1 MLSEVQGVLL
11 SRPQTYAPRVHRGVR
26 VTTSE
31 DQSPL
36 VSVIIPNY
44 NHARFFDERIQSV
57 LGQTY
62 QNIEVIILDD
72 CSSDNSREVIEK
84 YRSNPKVVKI
94 VYNDTNSG
102 SPFRQWKKGME
113 LATGDI
119 VWIAESDDHCETTF
133 LEELV
138 KPLTAHDDAFCFCRS
153 VKVDEDDK
161 EFELCQQSLP
171 EDKHWPDGQ
180 VFIREEMLAS
190 TIVLNASSAIFRK
203 DLGIKAVDDC
213 LNFHGSGDWLFF
225 IRLAEM
231 GGVDFVGQKL
241 NFFRQFRTST
251 TNIQSDNGRAYVENR
266 RIFDYLN
273 ARNYLTA
280 SKRRRIRFFTIY
292 QIIYNHPSMER
303 TGRRQALRAWHS
315 HWYTLPVI
323 RLSHKYFQ
331 WRTGG
336 NRS

>member
-1 MLSEVQGVLL
+1 MVSN
-11 SRPQTYAPRVHRGVR
+11 H
-26 VTTSE
+26 
-31 DQSPL
+31 PL
-36 VSVIIPNY
+36 VSIIIPNY
-44 NHARFFDERIQSV
+44 NHARFLDERMQSV

-62 QNIEVIILDD
+62 QNFEVIILDD
-72 CSSDNSREVIEK
+72 RSTDNSREVIEK
-84 YRSNPKVVKI
+84 YRSNPKVRKI
-94 VYNDTNSG
+94 LFNDTNSG

-113 LATGDI
+113 LASGEI
-119 VWIAESDDHCETTF
+119 VWIAESDDHCEDTF
-133 LEELV
+133 LEKLV
-138 KPLTAHDDAFCFCRS
+138 KPLLTNDDAFSFCRS

-161 EFELCQQSLP
+161 EYELCQKTLP
-171 EDKHWPDGQ
+171 DDRHWRDGKA
-180 VFIREEMLAS
+180 FIREEMLDFS
-190 TIVLNASSAIFRK
+190 MVLNASSAIFKRE
-203 DLGIKAVDDC
+203 LGMKAVDDC
-213 LNFHGSGDWLFF
+213 LGFHGSGDWLFF

>member
-1 MLSEVQGVLL
+1 MSN
-11 SRPQTYAPRVHRGVR
+11 SN
-26 VTTSE
+26 
-31 DQSPL
+31 PL

-44 NHARFFDERIQSV
+44 NHARYLDERMQSV

-72 CSSDNSREVIEK
+72 CSTDNSRDVIEK
-84 YRSNPKVVKI
+84 YRSNPKVTKI

-113 LATGDI
+113 LASGDI
-119 VWIAESDDHCETTF
+119 IWLAESDDHCEKTF

-138 KPLTAHDDAFCFCRS
+138 KPLRAHDDAFCFCRS

-161 EFELCQQSLP
+161 EFEICQKTLP
-171 EDKHWPDGQ
+171 NDRHWGDGKA
-180 VFIREEMLAS
+180 FIHEEMLAFS
-190 TIVLNASSAIFRK
+190 MVLNASSAVFKRE
-203 DLGIKAVDDC
+203 LGLKAVEDC
-213 LNFHGSGDWLFF
+213 LEFHGSGDWLFF

-231 GGVDFVGQKL
+231 GGVDFVGKKL
-241 NFFRQFRTST
+241 NFFRQFLTST
-251 TNIQSDNGRAYVENR
+251 TNIQGDNGRAFIENR

-280 SKRRRIRFFTIY
+280 NKRRRIRFFTIY
-292 QIIYNHPSMER
+292 QIIYNHPNMER

>member
-1 MLSEVQGVLL
+1 MVSN
-11 SRPQTYAPRVHRGVR
+11 H
-26 VTTSE
+26 
-31 DQSPL
+31 PL
-36 VSVIIPNY
+36 VSIIIPNY
-44 NHARFFDERIQSV
+44 NHARFLDERMQSV

-62 QNIEVIILDD
+62 QNFEVIILDD
-72 CSSDNSREVIEK
+72 WSTDNSREVIEK
-84 YRSNPKVVKI
+84 YRSNPKVRKI
-94 VYNDTNSG
+94 LFNDTNSG

-113 LATGDI
+113 LASGEI
-119 VWIAESDDHCETTF
+119 VWIAESDDHCEDTF
-133 LEELV
+133 LEKLV
-138 KPLTAHDDAFCFCRS
+138 KPLLTNDDAFSFCRS

-161 EFELCQQSLP
+161 EYELCQKTLP
-171 EDKHWPDGQ
+171 DDRHWRDGKA
-180 VFIREEMLAS
+180 FIREEMLDFS
-190 TIVLNASSAIFRK
+190 MVLNASSAIFKRE
-203 DLGIKAVDDC
+203 LGMKAVDDC
-213 LNFHGSGDWLFF
+213 LGFHGSGDWLFF

>member
-1 MLSEVQGVLL
+1 MSN
-11 SRPQTYAPRVHRGVR
+11 TN
-26 VTTSE
+26 
-31 DQSPL
+31 PL

-44 NHARFFDERIQSV
+44 NHARFLDERMQSV

-72 CSSDNSREVIEK
+72 CSTDNSRDVIEK
-84 YRSNPKVVKI
+84 YRSNPKVTKI

-161 EFELCQQSLP
+161 EFEICQKTLP
-171 EDKHWPDGQ
+171 NDRHWGDGKT
-180 VFIREEMLAS
+180 FIHEEMLAFS
-190 TIVLNASSAIFRK
+190 MVLNASSAVFKRE
-203 DLGIKAVDDC
+203 LGLKAVEDC
-213 LNFHGSGDWLFF
+213 LEFHGSGDWLFF

-231 GGVDFVGQKL
+231 GGVDFVGKKL
-241 NFFRQFRTST
+241 NFFRQFLTST
-251 TNIQSDNGRAYVENR
+251 TNIQGDNGRAFVENR
-266 RIFDYLN
+266 RIFDYLS
-273 ARNYLTA
+273 AQNYLTA
-280 SKRRRIRFFTIY
+280 SQKRRTRFFTIY
-292 QIIYNHPSMER
+292 QIIYNHPNMER
-303 TGRRQALRAWHS
+303 TGRRDALSAWHC
-315 HWYTLPVI
+315 HWYTLPII
-323 RLSHKYFQ
+323 RLSHRYFQ
-331 WRTGG
+331 WRTR
-336 NRS
+336 NINEK